1 MTQITKKFVPLKA
14 QERIVELFISAII
27 KCNSRDIT
35 LSLMEDL
42 LTNNEK
48 TMLSKRF
55 SVAFLLLEDYDF
67 RSISKILKVSTA
79 TVNSVSIALKKNG
92 EGIRNIIKKI
102 KSDESM
108 KNLFAEFGDAFLEL
122 LAGNNRSLKGRIV
135 GESKRSRLKAF

>member
-79 TVNSVSIALKKNG
+79 TVDHSLFV
-92 EGIRNIIKKI
+92 IREMLSQVFWIP
-102 KSDESM
+102 
-108 KNLFAEFGDAFLEL
+108 LFA
-122 LAGNNRSLKGRIV
+122 R
-135 GESKRSRLKAF
+135 